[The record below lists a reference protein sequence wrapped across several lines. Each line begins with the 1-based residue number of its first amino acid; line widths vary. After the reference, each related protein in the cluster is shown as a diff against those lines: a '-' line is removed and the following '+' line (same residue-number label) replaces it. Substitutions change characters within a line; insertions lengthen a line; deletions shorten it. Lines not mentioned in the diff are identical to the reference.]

1 MRNRIAA
8 AVVVALAIA
17 APAYAQSSSELTQED
32 VNRALAQRTAAAN
45 SLNDATAQF
54 EVAIAD
60 EDLARERI
68 AELARSVG
76 VLELDIADKEIEV
89 LELVRNRYM
98 SGGSAGAERLFAAK
112 TFTDLP
118 VQGEYFQVMSEMDLA
133 TLRGLEV
140 AEDLYRN
147 QQVLLEDTLVDQ
159 VHLIEDII
167 RLRDQILSIL
177 EEANADYNAVAV
189 AFQAQE
195 DRKRIEEEAR
205 IKREAAA
212 AAAAAVAATSTTT
225 TLGPATTST
234 TRPPSTTTTT
244 RPPVTTTTA
253 VPSTTTTTSPPNPPA
268 PPPIVT
274 SGKTCPVNAATSFS
288 DSWGA
293 PRSGGRTHKGVDM
306 MAVRNAPLAA
316 IETGIITRT
325 SNSSVGGRSIY
336 LTGESGA
343 NYYYAHLESFAS
355 GVKSGLRVTVGD
367 TIGYNGSS
375 GNAPDY
381 LPHLHFQYAPSGSD
395 WINPYPLVKELCG

>member
-234 TRPPSTTTTT
+234 TRPPSTT
-244 RPPVTTTTA
+244 
-253 VPSTTTTTSPPNPPA
+253 N
-268 PPPIVT
+268 
-274 SGKTCPVNAATSFS
+274 G
-288 DSWGA
+288 
-293 PRSGGRTHKGVDM
+293 PRADR
-306 MAVRNAPLAA
+306 R
-316 IETGIITRT
+316 
-325 SNSSVGGRSIY
+325 
-336 LTGESGA
+336 
-343 NYYYAHLESFAS
+343 
-355 GVKSGLRVTVGD
+355 
-367 TIGYNGSS
+367 
-375 GNAPDY
+375 
-381 LPHLHFQYAPSGSD
+381 
-395 WINPYPLVKELCG
+395 